1 MRTNW
6 RIVSAG
12 TVLIVLT
19 TAFSLAMLGAAPRS
33 NDPAAMM
40 RTVWEAVG
48 ALDGLSLAMIAVGLI
63 GVPVLSSQATR
74 KKGRDHAA

>member
-1 MRTNW
+1 MRPNW

-33 NDPAAMM
+33 NNPAAMM
-40 RTVWEAVG
+40 RAVWEAVG
-48 ALDGLSLAMIAVGLI
+48 ALDGLSLAMIAIGLI
-63 GVPVLSSQATR
+63 GAPALSRQAAR

>member
-1 MRTNW
+1 MRPNW
-6 RIVSAG
+6 RIVSGG

-33 NDPAAMM
+33 SDPAAMM

-48 ALDGLSLAMIAVGLI
+48 ALDGLSLAMIAIGLI
-63 GVPVLSSQATR
+63 GVPVLSQAAR
-74 KKGRDHAA
+74 KKERDHAA

>member
-1 MRTNW
+1 MRPNW

-40 RTVWEAVG
+40 RTVWEVVG
-48 ALDGLSLAMIAVGLI
+48 ALDGLSLAMIAIGLI
-63 GVPVLSSQATR
+63 GVPALSGQPAR
-74 KKGRDHAA
+74 KKERDHAA